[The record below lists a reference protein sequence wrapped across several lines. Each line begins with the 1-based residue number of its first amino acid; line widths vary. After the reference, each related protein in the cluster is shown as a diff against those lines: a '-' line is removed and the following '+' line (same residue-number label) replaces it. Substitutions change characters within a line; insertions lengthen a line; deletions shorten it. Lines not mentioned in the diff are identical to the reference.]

1 METYGRRKSILSV
14 GSYLFERDSFFL
26 DYDRLVRTIIRRGAP
41 PEVTEVAFSPK
52 RHADIGFRV
61 DSRSRA

>member
-1 METYGRRKSILSV
+1 
-14 GSYLFERDSFFL
+14 L
-26 DYDRLVRTIIRRGAP
+26 DYDRLVRTIIRRSAP
-41 PEVTEVAFSPK
+41 PEVKGVAFSPK